1 MHAMRR
7 DLDESSRVGDDDE
20 YSKTYEINRIIFHAT
35 HNCLNFRYWHDLS
48 VVK

>member
-1 MHAMRR
+1 VHAIRR
-7 DLDESSRVGDDDE
+7 ELDESSHVDDDDE
-20 YSKTYEINRIIFHAT
+20 YSDINEINRIILHAT